1 MSEARFKRLERALIR
16 HGVAARHARRA
27 ALELGSH
34 FQELRRDALERGE
47 SPEQAAR
54 TAHQAM
60 GSDATLIT
68 RYAGQRELRGWLYR
82 WPVLYAFAPV
92 VSFALLCITSMALL
106 VLSLDELH
114 AMLRSIAVPAWVAAA
129 VNSSIAVAL
138 LWVLPVLVAAAFAF
152 LASRRPVEPRWLI
165 ASALLVCLTARLM
178 NAGLM
183 LPFAGHRG
191 SASLGIGFSFS
202 ALPQQL
208 TYALITAALALV
220 PYFLTS
226 HRLRRGSSPST

>member
-27 ALELGSH
+27 ALELGTH
-34 FQELRRDALERGE
+34 FHELRREALERGE
-47 SPEQAAR
+47 PPEQATR

-60 GSDATLIT
+60 GTDPALIA
-68 RYAGQRELRGWLYR
+68 RYAGQRELLGWLYR
-82 WPVLYAFAPV
+82 WPVAYTLAPV
-92 VSFALLCITSMALL
+92 ASFALLCITSMALL
-106 VLSLDELH
+106 VLGLAGLH
-114 AMLRSIAVPAWVAAA
+114 ATLRSIAVPVWVAAA
-129 VNSSIAVAL
+129 VSSTIAVAL
-138 LWVLPVLVAAAFAF
+138 LWVLPVLVAAGFAL
-152 LASRRPVEPRWLI
+152 LASRRPVAPRWLI
-165 ASALLVCLTARLM
+165 TSTLLVCLTARLM

-183 LPFAGHRG
+183 LPVAGHHG

-202 ALPQQL
+202 ALPQQF

-226 HRLRRGSSPST
+226 HRAQQGRSPST